1 MKPSEFWNS
10 TYREAT
16 LFSQMNLIKMTDN
29 FKLEVTLQDEIT
41 NKLIQADPM
50 LYEKPKI
57 KSLKEIFSNL
67 FKVKEKEQTIEEQI
81 ALLRSMK

>member
-1 MKPSEFWNS
+1 MKNCKNKE
-10 TYREAT
+10 TIT
-16 LFSQMNLIKMTDN
+16 LLLKNEIAEYKS
-29 FKLEVTLQDEIT
+29 EIT
-41 NKLIQADPM
+41 I